1 MSELRDAGP
10 SFLYEPQVPDLRA
23 LLRDLTTGAM
33 VIPRFQRRF
42 VWTAENRVDLL
53 RSIWEGI
60 PIGTI
65 LVWRTQESAYRTWD
79 FIGPH
84 RTLAPPR
91 GGLVSY
97 VLDGHQRLTTL
108 LSAFVPAPSDPVSK
122 PPDDSAWEIYY
133 ELAGDPPD
141 FQVLSPGEVPTPT
154 MFPLYKALDGREV
167 LSFQRSLA
175 QLQNVDEMVGRC
187 DELVTRVRDCKVPII
202 PLFTRDGRIA
212 KDSFVRMNKP
222 IARMTELDLV
232 NAAREGDG
240 DELDERLSALKEKHL
255 ADLGWGDVSD
265 RVVLDTCKLL
275 LDLDLQNTD
284 PRVLARKLDARD
296 AVLDEAAEALRSAAE
311 ILSGM
316 KIPGPALVPYPQL
329 MALAAYALHRGPTG
343 SVALR
348 GAVKRWFWHTLYAV
362 GDAGFNVTA
371 TRRATTSLLA
381 IMERPAAPS
390 VALPVLTEIRP
401 MPMRINL
408 DHARPRALL
417 LHWIRSWCEKTFEDP
432 LAFAR
437 TSTRPDTD
445 MYLAPLYEDPSNLP
459 APTHRSSFG
468 NRFLA
473 PPTAVATMRRSL
485 LHAGDAV
492 DHAVRAAQM
501 MEWEALSAGGTS
513 DVNVHQR
520 NRRLAE
526 IERGFLAGLGI
537 IAPGT
542 PAAEVA
548 SPSPERTT

>member
-1 MSELRDAGP
+1 MRELRDAGP

-65 LVWRTQESAYRTWD
+65 LVWRTRESAYRTWD
-79 FIGPH
+79 FIWPH

-97 VLDGHQRLTTL
+97 GLDGHQRLTTL
-108 LSAFVPAPSDPVSK
+108 LGAFVPAPSDPASK

-141 FQVLSPGEVPTPT
+141 FQVLSPGEAPALT
-154 MFPLYKALDGREV
+154 MFPLYKELDGREV

-175 QLQNVDEMVGRC
+175 RLPNADEMVNRC
-187 DELVTRVRDCKVPII
+187 DELVARVRDCKVPII
-202 PLFTRDGRIA
+202 PLFTKDGRIA

-232 NAAREGDG
+232 NAARERDT
-240 DELDERLSALKEKHL
+240 DEFDERLSALKEKHL

-275 LDLDLQNTD
+275 LDLDLQYTD

-311 ILSGM
+311 ILSAM

-329 MALAAYALHRGPTG
+329 MALTAYALHRGHPAPVTLQE
-343 SVALR
+343 S
-348 GAVKRWFWHTLYAV
+348 VKRWFWHTLYAV

-371 TRRATTSLLA
+371 TRRAITSLLA
-381 IMERPAAPS
+381 IVERPESPS
-390 VALPVLTEIRP
+390 TPLPPLREIRP
-401 MPMRINL
+401 LPMRINL

-417 LHWIRSWCEKTFEDP
+417 LHWIRRWCETTLEDP
-432 LAFAR
+432 LDFAR

-445 MYLAPLYEDPSNLP
+445 MYLAPLYEESSHLPSRV
-459 APTHRSSFG
+459 HRSSFG

-473 PPTAVATMRRSL
+473 SPTEVAPVRRSVF
-485 LHAGDAV
+485 HADASLRE
-492 DHAVRAAQM
+492 DRRSAQM
-501 MEWEALSAGGTS
+501 LDWKGLSEGEES
-513 DVNVHQR
+513 DVIVRLR

-526 IERGFLAGLGI
+526 IERDFLAGLGVI
-537 IAPGT
+537 VPSTHAADVPGPPFERAP
-542 PAAEVA
+542 
-548 SPSPERTT
+548 